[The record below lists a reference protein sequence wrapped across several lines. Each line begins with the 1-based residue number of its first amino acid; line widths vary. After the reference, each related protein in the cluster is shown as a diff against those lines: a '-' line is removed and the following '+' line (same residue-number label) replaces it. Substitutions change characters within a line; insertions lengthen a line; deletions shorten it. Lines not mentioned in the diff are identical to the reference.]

1 MFDSI
6 RKNEQAGFFS
16 KRQQLFI
23 KYTFFVLIDLCVL
36 NLFHEFWDA
45 VYVESFSVSLLVAIL
60 LQALLQI
67 TIAIEHRVAKIFKD
81 KEGLKNKILRMLST
95 WFVLFVSKLIILEAI
110 DFAFGEGV
118 AFGGAGGHGLLAF
131 IIVIVVMVVFE
142 QIFVRTYKSLGK

>member
-6 RKNEQAGFFS
+6 RKNEQAGSFS

-81 KEGLKNKILRMLST
+81 KVGLKNKILRMLST

-118 AFGGAGGHGLLAF
+118 TFGGAGGHGLLAF
-131 IIVIVVMVVFE
+131 IIVIVVMIVFE